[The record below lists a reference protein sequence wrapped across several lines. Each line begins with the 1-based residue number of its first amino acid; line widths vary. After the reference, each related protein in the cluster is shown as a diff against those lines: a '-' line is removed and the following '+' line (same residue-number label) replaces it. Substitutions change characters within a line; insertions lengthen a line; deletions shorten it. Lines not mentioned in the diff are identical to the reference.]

1 MFCFK
6 ERGSRCSLCV
16 NGRQILPLVKISS
29 VCGWCYIQMMLFFG
43 NTMKTTPPQHEWQII
58 SHPLQCFHGYAD
70 MRNKTCPG
78 GFNFVVVDFGRS
90 RSWVGGSTE
99 RKGNQVMCY
108 VCLQNC
114 THCNSQH
121 FTFNIWY
128 HMNIMIMI
136 GNNILLKNIFL
147 NVYQR
152 TLRVLLT
159 CFFLTHL
166 WHVNP
171 L

>member
-78 GFNFVVVDFGRS
+78 GFNFAVVDFGRG
-90 RSWVGGSTE
+90 RSVGRRFYWKK
-99 RKGNQVMCY
+99 RKSSHVL
-108 VCLQNC
+108 CLLVEVYTTC
-114 THCNSQH
+114 LSALYS
-121 FTFNIWY
+121 FIWY
-128 HMNIMIMI
+128 YMDIMIMI
-136 GNNILLKNIFL
+136 GNDMLLKLF
-147 NVYQR
+147 
-152 TLRVLLT
+152 
-159 CFFLTHL
+159 
-166 WHVNP
+166 P
-171 L
+171 